1 MPKSKVRKKA
11 PYTGPAGASSASSAS
26 MGKVVKPSP
35 SWYPIVMVSFLVIGL
50 AYIVTY
56 YMAGE
61 KVPVMKNIGA
71 WNFGVGF
78 GFLVAGLGLAV
89 RWK

>member
-1 MPKSKVRKKA
+1 MPKSKVRKKTPYSA
-11 PYTGPAGASSASSAS
+11 PSSLRTGPSAAAGK
-26 MGKVVKPSP
+26 GVRPSP
-35 SWYPIVMVSFLVIGL
+35 TWYPIVMVALLVIGL
-50 AYIVTY
+50 IYIVTY

-61 KVPVMKNIGA
+61 KVPVMKDIGA

-78 GFLVAGLGLAV
+78 AFLVSGLGLAV

>member
-1 MPKSKVRKKA
+1 
-11 PYTGPAGASSASSAS
+11 
-26 MGKVVKPSP
+26 
-35 SWYPIVMVSFLVIGL
+35 
-50 AYIVTY
+50 
-56 YMAGE
+56 
-61 KVPVMKNIGA
+61 MKDIGA